1 MNAIDAH
8 KDELESLLVNLARDA
23 GVSRTD
29 FVALLDAY
37 IKRLDKK
44 LHRRQSTRRFGA
56 ATNRRKTNME
66 PTLTQN
72 CALYY
77 AQHTIPR
84 HRPALFRRFRA
95 AARSQIPR
103 HRPALFRRFRAAA
116 RSQTPC
122 IQRQMTRDEL
132 FRRLPLYRDN
142 GR

>member
-1 MNAIDAH
+1 MCGPFSLHNQNCIMNAIDAH

-37 IKRLDKK
+37 IKRLDKN

-56 ATNRRKTNME
+56 ATNRRRTNME

-95 AARSQIPR
+95 AARSQ
-103 HRPALFRRFRAAA
+103 
-116 RSQTPC
+116 TPST
-122 IQRQMTRDEL
+122 QRQMTRDEL

>member
-8 KDELESLLVNLARDA
+8 KDELESLLVNLVRDA

-29 FVALLDAY
+29 FGALLDAY

-56 ATNRRKTNME
+56 ATNRRRTNME

-95 AARSQIPR
+95 AARSQ
-103 HRPALFRRFRAAA
+103 
-116 RSQTPC
+116 TPST
-122 IQRQMTRDEL
+122 QRQML
-132 FRRLPLYRDN
+132 SRRLPLYRDY

>member
-1 MNAIDAH
+1 VCGPFSLHNQNCIMNAIDAH

-95 AARSQIPR
+95 AARSQ
-103 HRPALFRRFRAAA
+103 
-116 RSQTPC
+116 TPC
-122 IQRQMTRDEL
+122 IQQQMTRDEL

>member
-29 FVALLDAY
+29 FGALLDAY

-56 ATNRRKTNME
+56 ATNRRRTKME

-72 CALYY
+72 CALDY

-84 HRPALFRRFRA
+84 HRPALFRKFRA
-95 AARSQIPR
+95 AILRARFLTIS
-103 HRPALFRRFRAAA
+103 HRRSITPASSILSVRVARNLWPAAA
-116 RSQTPC
+116 RTRNTPTL
-122 IQRQMTRDEL
+122 RA
-132 FRRLPLYRDN
+132 F
-142 GR
+142 G